1 MSEERYFFID
11 NLLDSENIDKIL
23 NINEDRFV
31 AGKVGNRINLKQK
44 NRKDHYLSCEK
55 LKNVDNIIFP
65 TIYEK
70 IKQNCNLQMKF
81 REGWKIGKYNGEDGG
96 FYNLHTDDARETK
109 YRQKSIVIGLTDP
122 NEYEGG
128 ILHFPQL
135 KKQFKLGKGQAIIFD
150 SSLLHGVK
158 PVTDGIR
165 NVLVSF
171 LFDENNSLLKKK
183 MLNSKSNAALNRYK
197 PILSQKLFDYNLPQ
211 DSVYVSGDIDYSDFK
226 KKPWSDTDDF
236 FYDVNDTNDNE
247 TLIVS
252 FAGMGYKD
260 SLPTFNFYN
269 FLKQFPNVDKLF
281 LRDTGPPDSTV
292 WTCRYYLMGFRHN
305 THNIETSIEFI
316 RKLVNKKKYK
326 KIIGIGCSAGGYA
339 ATLYGTILNFDKI
352 IVFNPQTCISTDK
365 KEEIDD
371 DMIVPRGCKFLS
383 NRKFDDEFY
392 QKCLDLKN
400 FFPNKVPT
408 DIHVSS
414 SANRGLDYKH
424 VQRLESFENVT
435 VTTYKTNNHLLA
447 LKLRDDGTLKEIIQ
461 ENI

>member
-1 MSEERYFFID
+1 
-11 NLLDSENIDKIL
+11 
-23 NINEDRFV
+23 
-31 AGKVGNRINLKQK
+31 
-44 NRKDHYLSCEK
+44 
-55 LKNVDNIIFP
+55 
-65 TIYEK
+65 
-70 IKQNCNLQMKF
+70 
-81 REGWKIGKYNGEDGG
+81 
-96 FYNLHTDDARETK
+96 
-109 YRQKSIVIGLTDP
+109 
-122 NEYEGG
+122 
-128 ILHFPQL
+128 
-135 KKQFKLGKGQAIIFD
+135 
-150 SSLLHGVK
+150 
-158 PVTDGIR
+158 
-165 NVLVSF
+165 
-171 LFDENNSLLKKK
+171 

-197 PILSQKLFDYNLPQ
+197 PILEKKIFDYNLPQ

-352 IVFNPQTCISTDK
+352 RS
-365 KEEIDD
+365 EEHTSE
-371 DMIVPRGCKFLS
+371 LQS
-383 NRKFDDEFY
+383 
-392 QKCLDLKN
+392 
-400 FFPNKVPT
+400 
-408 DIHVSS
+408 H
-414 SANRGLDYKH
+414 
-424 VQRLESFENVT
+424 
-435 VTTYKTNNHLLA
+435 
-447 LKLRDDGTLKEIIQ
+447 
-461 ENI
+461 